1 MIYQQIDN
9 FLELLMKKENLKQ
22 ALIFLIKKYSQD
34 TQNQNSQSKSE
45 NKSNEITNPQT
56 KY

>member
-1 MIYQQIDN
+1 
-9 FLELLMKKENLKQ
+9 MKKENLKQ

>member
-1 MIYQQIDN
+1 
-9 FLELLMKKENLKQ
+9 MKKENLKQ

-34 TQNQNSQSKSE
+34 TQNKNSQSKSK
-45 NKSNEITNPQT
+45 NKSKEITNPQT